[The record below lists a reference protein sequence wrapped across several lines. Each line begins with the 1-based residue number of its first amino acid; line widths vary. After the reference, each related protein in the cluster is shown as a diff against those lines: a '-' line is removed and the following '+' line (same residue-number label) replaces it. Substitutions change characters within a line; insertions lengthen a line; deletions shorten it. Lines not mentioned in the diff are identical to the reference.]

1 MVNQIVSEVLEKYIG
16 DKCMLKEYKNP
27 KDSETIRV
35 CTDTLEQLYKDII
48 YRGTSKHEC
57 NVVQLGEII
66 NKLRKIEK
74 NFQ

>member
-27 KDSETIRV
+27 KDSDTIRV
-35 CTDTLEQLYKDII
+35 CADTLEQLYKDII

-66 NKLRKIEK
+66 HKLRKIEK